1 MAVYF
6 HRKDTEGV
14 DLDEIEVNYNL
25 QYNVWNKSL
34 IKKYRKVFRGNLCRN
49 TRMFSWKLTI

>member
-34 IKKYRKVFRGNLCRN
+34 FNKKIQKGI
-49 TRMFSWKLTI
+49 SWQPV